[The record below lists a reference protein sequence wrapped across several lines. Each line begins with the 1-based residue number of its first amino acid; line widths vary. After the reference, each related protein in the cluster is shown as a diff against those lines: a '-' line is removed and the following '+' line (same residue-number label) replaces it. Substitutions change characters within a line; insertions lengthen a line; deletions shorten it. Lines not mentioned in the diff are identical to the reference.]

1 MILVTGAAG
10 FIGSHTSVELLCAK
24 YSVLG
29 LDNFSNSSKSVLPRI
44 EKITN
49 KSMAFAAVD
58 ICDAEVLGHLFE
70 EYSIDA
76 VIHFAALKA
85 VGDSVENP
93 VLYYQNNLVGLI
105 NLLQVMRRFDC
116 KRLIF
121 SSSATVYGL
130 DNSPPF
136 IESMPKNPINPY
148 GRTKHFSEE
157 MIKDFANSWPDFRY
171 MLLRYFNP
179 VGAHSS
185 GEIGESPQEIPSN
198 LMPYIADVASG
209 KREKLFVFGGDWP
222 TQDGTGI
229 RDYIHVQD
237 LAQAHISALNNLSNG
252 GLSQTLNVG
261 TGHGYSVLE
270 LVSAYEKA
278 SGQKIPY
285 EIVAKRPGDV
295 AISYADPSFAKK
307 VLAWDAY
314 RDIYKMCED
323 SWRWVNLN
331 LAE

>member
-1 MILVTGAAG
+1 
-10 FIGSHTSVELLCAK
+10 
-24 YSVLG
+24 
-29 LDNFSNSSKSVLPRI
+29 
-44 EKITN
+44 
-49 KSMAFAAVD
+49 
-58 ICDAEVLGHLFE
+58 
-70 EYSIDA
+70 
-76 VIHFAALKA
+76 
-85 VGDSVENP
+85 
-93 VLYYQNNLVGLI
+93 
-105 NLLQVMRRFDC
+105 
-116 KRLIF
+116 
-121 SSSATVYGL
+121 
-130 DNSPPF
+130 
-136 IESMPKNPINPY
+136 
-148 GRTKHFSEE
+148 
-157 MIKDFANSWPDFRY
+157 
-171 MLLRYFNP
+171 
-179 VGAHSS
+179 
-185 GEIGESPQEIPSN
+185 
-198 LMPYIADVASG
+198 MPYIADVASG

-295 AISYADPSFAKK
+295 AISYADPSLAKK
-307 VLAWDAY
+307 VLAWDAH